1 MLGWRRGSAAS
12 VPASAPEP
20 AKGRPLATS
29 RPRRMPGVGRALAR
43 LYDAA
48 KSDRL
53 TGNWG
58 TQPLTADEVVRRN
71 LRSLV
76 ARSREQAA
84 NNDYARRFLKM
95 CRQNI
100 VGPRGVLLQAQAK
113 DPGGALDTLANDA
126 IEAAWSEWCRPGNCD
141 VTGRQ
146 SLRAIQAQA
155 VVSMARDGEYMIRLV
170 TGTAAGD
177 WGLALQVLDPQRCP
191 VDYDVKKLRGGGFIR
206 HGIEFNAWGRP
217 VAYHFTTASAEDDD
231 DAYLRQGRAFVR
243 IPADQIVHG
252 FEPEMTGQKRGLP
265 WMATALWRMQMLG
278 GFEKAALVNARAS
291 AAKGGWF
298 QWKEGFGPDHDEE
311 DGDLEMEVSPGIWQE
326 LPEGVEAVANDP
338 QYPSGEFA
346 MFHKAMLRGM
356 ASGMNVTYVNLAN
369 DLEGVNFSSIRQGT
383 LDEREHWK
391 EMQEGLIEQLL
402 APIFEAWLRR
412 ALLKG
417 RIVVN
422 GKPLRAERLEKYR
435 AVVWQPRR
443 WDWIDPNAD
452 VKAAVTSKNNLLASP
467 SQIIRDRGQDPETI
481 WREIGRD
488 IAAMRG
494 AGIDDRFIEI
504 ALGMKV
510 APQGEGEGGD
520 EGAAPGSRKP
530 PED

>member
-1 MLGWRRGSAAS
+1 MAFDPDLPDPTPRELPDELRTGIPPHYSHLTEEEAYRLIRKVNFANRGKDQKFNKDDSIAGFTLDDLIALS
-12 VPASAPEP
+12 V
-20 AKGRPLATS
+20 
-29 RPRRMPGVGRALAR
+29 
-43 LYDAA
+43 
-48 KSDRL
+48 
-53 TGNWG
+53 
-58 TQPLTADEVVRRN
+58 DE
-71 LRSLV
+71 
-76 ARSREQAA
+76 
-84 NNDYARRFLKM
+84 
-95 CRQNI
+95 I
-100 VGPRGVLLQAQAK
+100 
-113 DPGGALDTLANDA
+113 
-126 IEAAWSEWCRPGNCD
+126 
-141 VTGRQ
+141 
-146 SLRAIQAQA
+146 
-155 VVSMARDGEYMIRLV
+155 IR
-170 TGTAAGD
+170 
-177 WGLALQVLDPQRCP
+177 
-191 VDYDVKKLRGGGFIR
+191 
-206 HGIEFNAWGRP
+206 
-217 VAYHFTTASAEDDD
+217 
-231 DAYLRQGRAFVR
+231 
-243 IPADQIVHG
+243 
-252 FEPEMTGQKRGLP
+252 
-265 WMATALWRMQMLG
+265 
-278 GFEKAALVNARAS
+278 
-291 AAKGGWF
+291 GWF

-488 IAAMRG
+488 IAAV
-494 AGIDDRFIEI
+494 E
-504 ALGMKV
+504 V
-510 APQGEGEGGD
+510 EAP
-520 EGAAPGSRKP
+520 
-530 PED
+530 